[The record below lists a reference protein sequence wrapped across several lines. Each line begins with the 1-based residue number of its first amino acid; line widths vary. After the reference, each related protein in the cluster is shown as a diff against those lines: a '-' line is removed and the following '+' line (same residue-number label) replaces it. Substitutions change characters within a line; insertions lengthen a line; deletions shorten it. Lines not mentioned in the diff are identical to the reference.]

1 MKFSRLFH
9 NPFLEPSVSRAELLA
24 CATDS
29 KERLRAN
36 NKGGAFDGLVAGI
49 TTAIAGMGAAMGA
62 DLTKLGR
69 RKGAKMTKKQFRGK
83 LPGTVARIYGGVL
96 GHYGSRSGELRK
108 VLPRGRQGLVRTP
121 DDGLAT
127 ALASLVAA
135 LTPLE
140 QDMGAAGTR
149 SLQLAQGLQSGWAE
163 VYGVSEA
170 STGEKAMSEAALRA
184 ARVLLGAQL
193 HVALLSVTAHFVA
206 EAAAEGK
213 VLSKKEAARIAALYF
228 RQDLLKDRTRRKGAA
243 QEG

>member
-1 MKFSRLFH
+1 
-9 NPFLEPSVSRAELLA
+9 V
-24 CATDS
+24 
-29 KERLRAN
+29 
-36 NKGGAFDGLVAGI
+36 
-49 TTAIAGMGAAMGA
+49 A

-69 RKGAKMTKKQFRGK
+69 RKGAKMFKKQFRAG
-83 LPGTVARIYGGVL
+83 LPDTVARIAAGVM

-108 VLPRGRQGLVRTP
+108 VLPRGRQALVRTP
-121 DDGLAT
+121 DDAMGA

-140 QDMGAAGTR
+140 QDMGPAGTR

-170 STGEKAMSEAALRA
+170 STGEKAVAEAGLRA
-184 ARVLLGAQL
+184 ARVRLGAQL
-193 HVALLSVTAHFVA
+193 HVALLSVTAHFA
-206 EAAAEGK
+206 AAAAAEGK